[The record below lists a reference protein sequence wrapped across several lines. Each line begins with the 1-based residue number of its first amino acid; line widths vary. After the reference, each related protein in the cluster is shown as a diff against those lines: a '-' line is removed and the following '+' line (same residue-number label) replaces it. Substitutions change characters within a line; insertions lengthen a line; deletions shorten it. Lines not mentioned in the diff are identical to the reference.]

1 MKRIILLLLLLPTV
15 SAQIELTEIMYDL
28 PGADGK
34 REWIELRNTGNE
46 TDISGWRFFENSQH
60 HTFKNY
66 TNDLILDTNEYAVIV
81 NNPEAFLNDTDF
93 NGTIIDSSWSSLANS
108 GEPLV
113 LRLSKD
119 GPVVVNIT
127 YLPTN
132 ASDGEGASLQLINS
146 SWRACEPTP
155 GQENFCYE
163 PEAEETPEPNQT
175 EEINE
180 SEYVIKEVQSDFQL
194 IEEPEEIPEETTTKN
209 NESVI
214 PLPEIQLLEV
224 PSIPEP
230 IPDPGIENKLVKL
243 AYESENKGHIVV
255 GFYLFLISSLFF
267 NIILVMFK

>member
-1 MKRIILLLLLLPTV
+1 MKRIILILLLLPTV

-34 REWIELRNTGNE
+34 REWIEIRNTGNE
-46 TDISGWRFFENSQH
+46 TDISAWRFFENGQH
-60 HTFKNY
+60 HTFKNH

-119 GPVVVNIT
+119 GPVAVNIT

-132 ASDGEGASLQLINS
+132 ASDGEGASLQLIND

-155 GQENFCYE
+155 GKENFCYE
-163 PEAEETPEPNQT
+163 PEVEETPEPNQT

-180 SEYVIKEVQSDFQL
+180 SEYIIEEVQSDFQL
-194 IEEPEEIPEETTTKN
+194 IEEPKETEPETASEINESTPIPE
-209 NESVI
+209 
-214 PLPEIQLLEV
+214 LQLLEAPIV
-224 PSIPEP
+224 PEP
-230 IPDPGIENKLVKL
+230 IPESKTNNKLVKL
-243 AYESENKGHIVV
+243 AYESENNGHVVV
-255 GFYLFLISSLFF
+255 GFYLFLLASLFF